1 MPFNWKTQLSKVS
14 TSIMMT
20 GANVAVQWRVM
31 TEADTVQTVD
41 LEEEVVI
48 K

>member
-1 MPFNWKTQLSKVS
+1 MPFNGKTQLSEVS

>member
-1 MPFNWKTQLSKVS
+1 MGKHNSGEVS

-31 TEADTVQTVD
+31 MEADTVQTVD
-41 LEEEVVI
+41 LEEEVMI